1 MSGMWGWFGGQSAQ
15 SRKDT
20 PKNAILGLRSQ
31 LEMLQKRERHLQ
43 TQMDE
48 QDGIARRS
56 IATNKNAARA
66 ALKRKKQHEHT
77 LDQTLAQIST
87 LEQQIYSIEAA
98 NINRE
103 TLAAMEKAGQAM
115 KQIHGKLNIDVV
127 DQTMEDLREQHALGE
142 EIANAITNTPLGET
156 IDETQL
162 DDELAE
168 MEQEQLDDKMLK
180 TGTVPV
186 SDEIHRLPAAVN
198 GELKNKQPAR
208 QEEDDEEEE
217 LRKLQAEMAM

>member
-1 MSGMWGWFGGQSAQ
+1 MWGWFGGQSAQ
-15 SRKDT
+15 SRKDS

-43 TQMDE
+43 NQMDE
-48 QDGIARRS
+48 QDAIARKS
-56 IATNKNAARA
+56 IASNKNAARA

-77 LDQTLAQIST
+77 LDQTMAQIST

-142 EIANAITNTPLGET
+142 DIANAITNTPLGEP
-156 IDETQL
+156 IDEEDL
-162 DDELAE
+162 EDDLAR
-168 MEQEQLDDKMLK
+168 MEQEQLDAKMLK

-186 SDEIHRLPAAVN
+186 SDDVHRLPAAVH
-198 GELKNKQPAR
+198 GDLVKDKQPAR